1 MINLQFLD
9 WDSNFFGFPIGQILI
24 NKKTDYT
31 SGLLSNLLVKARDK
45 NIKLVYLILPERDS
59 FISIPKFENNIRL
72 VDKKVYYQTEIVLN
86 HTQDK
91 HISSYKANTINNDM
105 YELALSSGE
114 YSRFKVDPDFPDEEC
129 KNLFKKWI
137 ENSINK
143 TYADEVL
150 VYQSKNKILGM
161 VTLSIKKN
169 SGNIGL
175 IAVNKQYQGQYIGH
189 KLINASKHYFK
200 QKGIKDLTV
209 TTQSNNFNACRFYE
223 KNDFYIKKINHIYHC
238 WL

>member
-86 HTQDK
+86 H
-91 HISSYKANTINNDM
+91 
-105 YELALSSGE
+105 
-114 YSRFKVDPDFPDEEC
+114 
-129 KNLFKKWI
+129 
-137 ENSINK
+137 
-143 TYADEVL
+143 
-150 VYQSKNKILGM
+150 
-161 VTLSIKKN
+161 
-169 SGNIGL
+169 
-175 IAVNKQYQGQYIGH
+175 
-189 KLINASKHYFK
+189 
-200 QKGIKDLTV
+200 
-209 TTQSNNFNACRFYE
+209 
-223 KNDFYIKKINHIYHC
+223 
-238 WL
+238 